1 YKTALAHQ
9 KKLVAA
15 YPDSA
20 KVPDALLNIATNQ
33 VALDDLDG
41 ARKTLEDLVAKH
53 PGTHAATLAERRLAT
68 LK

>member
-1 YKTALAHQ
+1 MVSFPA
-9 KKLVAA
+9 
-15 YPDSA
+15 SA

-33 VALDDLDG
+33 IALDDLTA

-53 PGTHAATLAERRLAT
+53 PGTNAATLAMRRLSA